1 MRLNK
6 FACILLALLL
16 VLLTAC
22 SGNAAEAKQA
32 DFSFNT
38 PEGYSLSDV
47 TDESCNIVSDEDNAI
62 IGGITVTNLKP
73 KLLSN
78 ENSTTEI
85 MTYLQNEFHKT
96 NNVEFI
102 ALYGGKVNPSVTI
115 NLTKIADDT
124 GEKTHFRH
132 IFFEK
137 DAVVYHM
144 WFDLDVVDQPA
155 VDEIVASST
164 ANKNA

>member
-16 VLLTAC
+16 VLLAGC
-22 SGNAAEAKQA
+22 SGRAAEVKQA

-47 TDESCNIVSDEDNAI
+47 TDESCNIVSVTSLSPELLTNED
-62 IGGITVTNLKP
+62 
-73 KLLSN
+73 
-78 ENSTTEI
+78 STTEI

-102 ALYGGKVNPSVTI
+102 ALYGGKENPSVTI

-124 GEKTHFRH
+124 GEKAHFRH

-144 WFDLDVVDQPA
+144 WFDLDVVDQPT
-155 VDEIVASST
+155 VDEIVACST

>member
-6 FACILLALLL
+6 FACILFSLLL
-16 VLLTAC
+16 VVLAGC
-22 SGNAAEAKQA
+22 SGKAAEVKQA
-32 DFSFNT
+32 DFSFNL
-38 PEGYSLSDV
+38 PEGYFLSDV
-47 TDESCNIVSDEDNAI
+47 TDESCNIVSDEGGAI
-62 IGGITVTNLKP
+62 IGGITVTSLKP

-85 MTYLQNEFHKT
+85 MTYLQNEFHKAD
-96 NNVEFI
+96 NVEFI
-102 ALYGGKVNPSVTI
+102 ALYGGKENPSVTI

-155 VDEIVASST
+155 VDEIVACST

>member
-16 VLLTAC
+16 VLLTGC

-32 DFSFNT
+32 DFSFNL

-47 TDESCNIVSDEDNAI
+47 TDESCNIVSDEDGAV
-62 IGGITVTNLKP
+62 IGGITVTSLKP
-73 KLLSN
+73 ELLTN
-78 ENSTTEI
+78 EDSTTEI

-102 ALYGGKVNPSVTI
+102 ALYGGKEKPSVTI

-124 GEKTHFRH
+124 GEKSHFRH

-144 WFDLDVVDQPA
+144 WFDLDVVDQAA